1 MSTGAK
7 LRELRGDRTQQE
19 VAQALG
25 ISKSALAM
33 YEQDKRTPRD
43 EVKIKLARFYGKTV
57 QFIFYPE

>member
-43 EVKIKLARFYGKTV
+43 EVKIRIAGFYGQTV
-57 QFIFYPE
+57 QFIFYPD

>member
-1 MSTGAK
+1 MSAGAR
-7 LRELRGDRTQQE
+7 LRELRGGRTQQE
-19 VAQALG
+19 VAAELG

>member
-1 MSTGAK
+1 MSAGAR
-7 LRELRGDRTQQE
+7 LRELRGGRTQQE
-19 VAQALG
+19 VAAELG

-43 EVKIKLARFYGKTV
+43 KVKIKLARFYGKTV